1 MPQICKHEGCKWP
14 VFSRGRCKIHQWEV
28 KNRAIL
34 SPVSAK
40 RAKENTI
47 YHQKASAFKKLF
59 PMCQVRACG
68 CTGHTTEIH
77 HKRGRVGALLTDES
91 HFLAVCR
98 SCHSMI
104 ELNPEWA
111 KENGYSESRLKRG

>member
-59 PMCQVRACG
+59 PMCAAKLEG
-68 CTGHTTEIH
+68 CTNLTTQVH
-77 HKRGRVGALLTDES
+77 HSKGRIGDNLLDETT
-91 HFLAVCR
+91 FVPVCHN
-98 SCHSMI
+98 CHRWI
-104 ELNPEWA
+104 EENPIKA
-111 KENGYSESRLKRG
+111 KEYGFSKSRLSK